1 MLALYTVLNMDSS
14 NDVCIVNSP
23 IAVKLHNF
31 FISPSRYRG
40 FRPEI
45 PYAESTSL
53 KYQRRFSCVPGLYV
67 FIFTNGDIF
76 VGTADDLGET
86 LTRQPEQW
94 VSEISGVRLMARSK
108 KGLDLAQ
115 EAMALHRE
123 VQSQGFTIHP
133 LSLIHI

>member
-1 MLALYTVLNMDSS
+1 MSAITADDMRATINEWAD
-14 NDVCIVNSP
+14 
-23 IAVKLHNF
+23 K
-31 FISPSRYRG
+31 RG

-76 VGTADDLGET
+76 VGMADDLGET

-108 KGLDLAQ
+108 K
-115 EAMALHRE
+115 ALSYTHLTLPTTPN
-123 VQSQGFTIHP
+123 V
-133 LSLIHI
+133 